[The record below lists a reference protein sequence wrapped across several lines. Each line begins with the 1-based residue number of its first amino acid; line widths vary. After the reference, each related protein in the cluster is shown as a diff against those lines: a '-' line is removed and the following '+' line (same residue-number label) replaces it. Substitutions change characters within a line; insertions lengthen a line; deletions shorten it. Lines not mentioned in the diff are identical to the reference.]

1 MAIVKKDF
9 HSLLP
14 LILLACAV
22 FVAEPV
28 IANLNLE
35 HEHEFWLLLQM
46 SFYWLGYFLATLL
59 MISALQLDPATS
71 LNHDWLT
78 RPIARLD
85 WLLAKLLFLFL
96 TVCVPIV
103 SARFVV
109 NLGNYGLGGSL
120 DYAMAIERSFVLLP
134 IPLLFAIALLTPTL
148 RRTVL
153 VIVLIFMIFLIPTWD
168 LTRPLLD
175 LIGVDISTDFLSM
188 MWLQV
193 LPLSAVGFGSA
204 LLVYWLLYCRRRQA
218 RAWLAFSISFVF
230 WFFCLFPPASIY
242 GWDEAIAIHKSMINE
257 PDDSLEDAV
266 ILEHVL
272 ACFPAAPTEGDAASE
287 TADPLWVQAR
297 WEDRIVEQAGPG
309 ALTFA
314 TTVKSRDTLV
324 EWFSSSN
331 STREI
336 PVDWRIDRIRV
347 RGRFAADSMPGG
359 IELLRSSNAVN
370 NVSDMSSVDT
380 DYWLI
385 PGHAVD
391 ALAQDPTARLILDY
405 DLALLSPMSYELKT
419 DGRRREFPELGSC
432 RAEIDSRANAIEIDC
447 IKRGAKPALVS
458 AELVGVPSSR
468 DDSFFFPAYT
478 PDWLDSIGRGRYEL
492 TLESPNLVDSSVIM
506 ISAYEVERILHKR
519 LETSG
524 MLGGHSSI
532 CPLPATEKYAAI
544 ERSSWSD
551 KSPHEV
557 SSVAVEPG
565 VRVEV
570 LDWRAGDQA
579 DKLVL
584 FLIPGL
590 GGTVHSYDEIAPKLA
605 RKYGVIG
612 MTRRGVGGS
621 SKPDH
626 GYDIARLS
634 QDVIEVLDT
643 LGIESPVLVGHSLGG
658 EELSYLGAN
667 HPQRFA
673 GLIYLDAAYDRTTTS
688 KEGRATNALLPAR
701 PPPRPSDLVS
711 YEALKEYVRRTEGSA
726 RTIPEG
732 ELIASYDFDS
742 GAVKH
747 DPLYL
752 DAIEMG
758 LQPPDYP
765 RIPLPALAIY
775 AVSTSPESKM
785 EAWYDRNDPVIQQT
799 VAKFFQWEKQLK
811 AEQIARF
818 GEGIADSEVLILED
832 ADHWIFVSHE
842 EEVLNAID
850 AFVERLRR

>member
-28 IANLNLE
+28 IADLNLE
-35 HEHEFWLLLQM
+35 QEHEFWLLLQM
-46 SFYWLGYFLATLL
+46 SFYWLGYVLATLL
-59 MISALQLDPATS
+59 MISVLQLEPATS

-103 SARFVV
+103 LARFVV

-120 DYAMAIERSFVLLP
+120 EYAMAIERSLVLLP
-134 IPLLFAIALLTPTL
+134 IPILFAIALLTPTL
-148 RRTVL
+148 RRTIL
-153 VIVLIFMIFLIPTWD
+153 VIVLIIMIFLIPTWD
-168 LTRPLLD
+168 LTRPVLD
-175 LIGVDISTDFLSM
+175 LIGVDISTDLLSM

-193 LPLSAVGFGSA
+193 LPLSAAGFSSA

-218 RAWLAFSISFVF
+218 RAWLAFSISLVL
-230 WFFCLFPPASIY
+230 WFFCLFPPAAIY
-242 GWDEAIAIHKSMINE
+242 GWDEAIAIHRSMINE
-257 PDDSLEDAV
+257 PDDSLDDAV
-266 ILEHVL
+266 RLEHAL
-272 ACFPAAPTEGDAASE
+272 ACFPAALTEGHAATE
-287 TADPLWVQAR
+287 TANPLLMQAR
-297 WEDRIVEQAGPG
+297 WDDRIIEQAGPG

-331 STREI
+331 ATREI
-336 PVDWRIDRIRV
+336 AVDWRIDRIRV
-347 RGRFAADSMPGG
+347 RGRFTADSMPGG
-359 IELLRSSNAVN
+359 IELIRSSSAVN
-370 NVSDMSSVDT
+370 SSSNMSSVDT

-391 ALAQDPTARLILDY
+391 ALANDPTARLILDY

-419 DGRRREFPELGSC
+419 DGRRREFSELGSC
-432 RAEIDSRANAIEIDC
+432 RAEIDSRANGIEIDC

-468 DDSFFFPAYT
+468 DDSSYFPAYT

-519 LETSG
+519 LETPG
-524 MLGGHSSI
+524 MLGGPPSI
-532 CPLPATEKYAAI
+532 CPSPSTDKYAAI

-557 SSVAVEPG
+557 SSIAVERG

-570 LDWRAGDQA
+570 LDWRADDQT
-579 DKLVL
+579 DKPVL
-584 FLIPGL
+584 LLLPGL

-605 RKYGVIG
+605 QKYAVIG
-612 MTRRGVGGS
+612 MTRRGIGDS
-621 SKPDH
+621 SRPDH

-634 QDVIEVLDT
+634 QDVIQVLDT
-643 LGIESPVLVGHSLGG
+643 LGIESPILVGHSIAG

-673 GLIYLDAAYDRTTTS
+673 GLIYLDAAYDRTTTI
-688 KEGRATNALLPAR
+688 KEVRATNALLPDR
-701 PPPRPSDLVS
+701 PPPRPSELIS
-711 YEALKEYVRRTEGSA
+711 YEAMKQYVQRTEGSA

-732 ELIASYDFDS
+732 EIIASYDVNT
-742 GAVKH
+742 GAVKY
-747 DPLYL
+747 DSLYL
-752 DAIEMG
+752 EAIEMG
-758 LQPPDYP
+758 LQAPAYAS
-765 RIPLPALAIY
+765 IPLPALGIF
-775 AVSTSPESKM
+775 AVPTSPESKM
-785 EAWYDRNDPVIQQT
+785 EGWYDRDDPVTQET

-818 GEGIADSEVLILED
+818 SEGIANSEVLILED

-850 AFVERLRR
+850 AFVERL